1 MAPKG
6 LRRRNVWSE
15 ANASSR
21 MIFRSFEEHSG
32 NYVEHDPQGK
42 PRITLQKIQIER
54 LLYIVILCATLTFF
68 EVKPW
73 LVRQWAC
80 A

>member
-1 MAPKG
+1 MSISRKG
-6 LRRRNVWSE
+6 KSLTRP
-15 ANASSR
+15 AA
-21 MIFRSFEEHSG
+21 
-32 NYVEHDPQGK
+32 VEHDPQGK